1 MATKLQITNYKH
13 NNASSISDDGNQK
26 LIEYNISNSP
36 QIPKYG
42 EIPQIAN
49 SPFNKSLQ
57 SESNSTQN
65 TEEDYGYEDE
75 DEDDDDTYSFFKK
88 FEPNSNSSSNQSSNN
103 SLENDEYNN
112 LQTKQSQLPN
122 NNSVTSS
129 SSSGLSGF
137 FSSFF
142 GSDKVNPATSQQSNQ
157 LQNNNSAISTSSNDF
172 GSDKVNPAISQQS
185 NQSQNNNSAIS
196 TSSNSFGSDK
206 VNSTSTSLSK
216 PFIDYLGSNGNSES
230 YEEQSLSPSHIHFA
244 DNIHSKNDA
253 KKYKSPSPPQF
264 SSKRMEIEL
273 IGQGGFGCVYNPEFM
288 CEFLPPSKRH
298 QYVSKI
304 QYTITIENE
313 LAVSSIIKTIPNYAL
328 YFAPIEKTCP
338 VNLQKLSKS
347 NIKNCNILNKN
358 PDQKEIISTQIRYVG
373 MENIDEYIIDRIP
386 EKILKK
392 KIIYF
397 FHYLLLSINTLIQ
410 KGICHFD
417 IKPENILIDDA
428 SKVPIII
435 DFSVSFNVADDL
447 PWHIKMRPN
456 GSFYYIFSPEISIC
470 HRIFEKIEDKR
481 EKIDF
486 KILKRWI
493 GEFYK
498 DFNNFIKEIGFEF
511 DTTETMQELYYHLK
525 SYAKKSPNQ
534 SWGELV
540 EYIIENSWF
549 HFDIYCLFITMA
561 ICVARLN
568 AEIVK
573 ELKEFIQNYISLPFF
588 ARDKPM
594 QIIQKTDKM
603 LGEVIK

>member
-1 MATKLQITNYKH
+1 M
-13 NNASSISDDGNQK
+13 
-26 LIEYNISNSP
+26 
-36 QIPKYG
+36 
-42 EIPQIAN
+42 
-49 SPFNKSLQ
+49 
-57 SESNSTQN
+57 
-65 TEEDYGYEDE
+65 
-75 DEDDDDTYSFFKK
+75 
-88 FEPNSNSSSNQSSNN
+88 
-103 SLENDEYNN
+103 
-112 LQTKQSQLPN
+112 
-122 NNSVTSS
+122 
-129 SSSGLSGF
+129 
-137 FSSFF
+137 
-142 GSDKVNPATSQQSNQ
+142 
-157 LQNNNSAISTSSNDF
+157 
-172 GSDKVNPAISQQS
+172 
-185 NQSQNNNSAIS
+185 
-196 TSSNSFGSDK
+196 
-206 VNSTSTSLSK
+206 
-216 PFIDYLGSNGNSES
+216 GSNGNSES

-253 KKYKSPSPPQF
+253 KKYKLPSPPQF

-273 IGQGGFGCVYNPEFM
+273 IGEGGFGCVYNPEFM

-373 MENIDEYIIDRIP
+373 MEAIDEYIIDRIP
-386 EKILKK
+386 EKIVKK

-410 KGICHFD
+410 KGVCHFD

-435 DFSVSFNVADDL
+435 DFSVSFNVADNL

-493 GEFYK
+493 GEFYR

-561 ICVARLN
+561 ICVAKLN

-594 QIIQKTDKM
+594 QIIQKTGKM

>member
-1 MATKLQITNYKH
+1 MASKLQITNYEH
-13 NNASSISDDGNQK
+13 HNAS
-26 LIEYNISNSP
+26 SP

-49 SPFNKSLQ
+49 SPSNNLLENNEDNNSATFNQYNSLQ
-57 SESNSTQN
+57 NNNLKAKT
-65 TEEDYGYEDE
+65 
-75 DEDDDDTYSFFKK
+75 
-88 FEPNSNSSSNQSSNN
+88 SSN
-103 SLENDEYNN
+103 
-112 LQTKQSQLPN
+112 
-122 NNSVTSS
+122 
-129 SSSGLSGF
+129 GLNGF
-137 FSSFF
+137 FSNFF
-142 GSDKVNPATSQQSNQ
+142 GSNEVNPATS
-157 LQNNNSAISTSSNDF
+157 TSSNGF
-172 GSDKVNPAISQQS
+172 GSDTVNPATSQQS
-185 NQSQNNNSAIS
+185 NQSQNNNSATS
-196 TSSNSFGSDK
+196 TSSNGFGSNEVNPATSNQSNQSQNDNSATSSSSNGFGSNE
-206 VNSTSTSLSK
+206 VNSTSTSTSTSSSKSLSK

-304 QYTITIENE
+304 QYIITIENE

-373 MENIDEYIIDRIP
+373 MENIDEYIDRIP
-386 EKILKK
+386 EKIVKK

-410 KGICHFD
+410 KGVCHFD

-447 PWHIKMRPN
+447 PWYIKMRPN
-456 GSFYYIFSPEISIC
+456 GSFYYIFSPEIIIC

-493 GEFYK
+493 GEFYR

-525 SYAKKSPNQ
+525 SYTKKSPNQ

-594 QIIQKTDKM
+594 QIIQKTGKM